1 MKSNKIISLLCAAAL
16 LLSLASCSRNSRPE
30 NSGETTA
37 TVQSST
43 TTETTSAPVT
53 TKKDEFATVYP
64 LRIVDSFDNVAVIE
78 REPLRIVSCAPA
90 ITEMLFELG
99 AGEKVVGRTDYCNY
113 PLEVS
118 KIESVGMIDVP
129 SIEAIVA
136 LEPDLVIASSIFTE
150 DSYKKLTDLG
160 ITVVIFHD
168 EYDVDGVKNMIS
180 SVGEITNRQKA
191 AQNLIIE
198 MTETIEVVTDSVEG
212 LEKPTV
218 YYAMSFG
225 EYGDYT
231 AGGDTF
237 VHRMITDAG
246 GDNIA
251 SDLVGWSYSVE
262 KLVEEDPEVIIVNQ
276 YMLDDFLSTPP
287 YSELSAVKNGR
298 VYGID
303 ADLIERQGYRNA
315 EGIALLAELFYP
327 ELTD

>member
-1 MKSNKIISLLCAAAL
+1 MKPTRIISLICAAAL
-16 LLSLASCSRNSRPE
+16 LLSLASCSQVSR
-30 NSGETTA
+30 SDSSGTTGETSQSTSAETTLATVTTTQDETA
-37 TVQSST
+37 T
-43 TTETTSAPVT
+43 A
-53 TKKDEFATVYP
+53 YP
-64 LRIVDSFDNVAVIE
+64 LTIVDSFDNEAVISG
-78 REPLRIVSCAPA
+78 EPLRIVSCAPA

-99 AGEKVVGRTDYCNY
+99 AGDKVVGRTDYCNY

-118 KIESVGMIDVP
+118 DIESVGMIDVP

-150 DSYKKLTDLG
+150 DSYKALTDLG

-180 SVGEITNRQKA
+180 SIGEIINRNEA
-191 AQNLIIE
+191 ALDLISR
-198 MTETIEVVTDSVEG
+198 MTETIEGVQASVEG

-218 YYAMSFG
+218 YFAMSFG

-231 AGGDTF
+231 SGGDTY
-237 VHRMITDAG
+237 VHQMITTAG

-251 SDLVGWSYSVE
+251 SDLMGWSYSVE
-262 KLVEEDPEVIIVNQ
+262 KLVEEDPDIIIVNQ
-276 YMLDDFLSTPP
+276 YMLEDFLVTAP

-303 ADLIERQGYRNA
+303 ADLIERQGFRNA

-327 ELTD
+327 GLTA

>member
-1 MKSNKIISLLCAAAL
+1 MKSTRILSFICAAAL
-16 LLSLASCSRNSRPE
+16 LLSLASCTPKKNL
-30 NSGETTA
+30 ETTV
-37 TVQSST
+37 TPPVSSQST
-43 TTETTSAPVT
+43 TAGTTAAQDT
-53 TKKDEFATVYP
+53 AAQDAFATSYP
-64 LRIVDSFDNVAVIE
+64 LNVVDSYDNEAVIE
-78 REPLRIVSCAPA
+78 AEPMRIISCAPA

-99 AGEKVVGRTDYCNY
+99 AGEKVVGRTDFCNY
-113 PLEVS
+113 PAEAAN
-118 KIESVGMIDVP
+118 IESVGMIDVP
-129 SIEAIVA
+129 SIETIVA

-150 DSYKKLTDLG
+150 DSYHTLTDLG

-168 EYDVDGVKNMIS
+168 EYDVDGVKSMIS
-180 SVGEITNRQKA
+180 SVGEIINRQENGR
-191 AQNLIIE
+191 NLIAG
-198 MTETIEVVTDSVEG
+198 MTETIAGVEDSVEG

-237 VHRMITDAG
+237 VHQMITVAG

-251 SDLVGWSYSVE
+251 SDLAGWSYSVE

-276 YMLDDFLSTPP
+276 FMLDDFLSTPP

-327 ELTD
+327 ELTA